1 MGLLFFPLRV
11 ALSNSKF
18 GALEG
23 RIAFASHDRRHGILF
38 TAAALRGQRE
48 GVG

>member
-1 MGLLFFPLRV
+1 MGFLFFPLRV
-11 ALSNSKF
+11 VLSNSKF

-23 RIAFASHDRRHGILF
+23 RIAFASHDCHHGILF
-38 TAAALRGQRE
+38 TVAALRGQRE